1 MAKVLIVDDKESNLF
16 ALENILRRLDVEVVK
31 ALSGEQALCAC
42 LNHAFA
48 LAILDVQMPAM
59 DGYELAALLRSDK
72 ATCDIPIIFLSAV
85 YSTEPYVFRGYAA
98 GGVDFITKPFDPQ
111 ILLSKVEVFLD
122 LHDQKTTL
130 KEQKTRLEMLV
141 CQLEEQVEARRQAE
155 ENLRR
160 NNEALEKTVA
170 ARTADLAE
178 TVAALRSANE
188 QLSVRAGQLRALA
201 GELTMAEYRQRQYLS
216 RLLHDGLQQ
225 HLAIAK
231 LQVCALPGCS
241 SQDEFHHAVSG
252 VENLIVECIQV
263 SRSLSAELSPPVLY
277 KNGLSAGLTWLAA
290 WMMEK
295 HAFHVDMRFE
305 SEAGLPEDVKIL
317 VFESV
322 RELLFNAAKHSG
334 EARAKVRVYPGG
346 RGWLRIGISDEGTGF
361 DVAGLK
367 PAGDP
372 GAGFGL
378 FSIRERI
385 ELIGGKLQIDS
396 APGKGS
402 RFTLSVPLAS
412 ESAAQSDLKGL
423 SEQAGAGA
431 AGKGPDDQ
439 GASIYVL
446 IVDDHGLVRETLT
459 RLIQREPDLTVVG
472 QACDGKEAIDMA
484 GRLKPDVILMDV
496 KMPGVNGIEATRV
509 IMGEVPAIR
518 IIGLS
523 MEGDPIC
530 EKHMREAGAADF
542 RDKNCSAC
550 DLLSAIRDC
559 GRGCSQRGPDKA
571 NLLA

>member
-16 ALENILRRLDVEVVK
+16 ALESILRRLDVEVVK
-31 ALSGEQALCAC
+31 ALSGDQALCAC

-141 CQLEEQVEARRQAE
+141 CQLEEQVEARRRAE
-155 ENLRR
+155 ENLQR

-201 GELTMAEYRQRQYLS
+201 GELTMAEYRKRQYLS

-225 HLAIAK
+225 YLAIAK

-263 SRSLSAELSPPVLY
+263 SRSLSAELSPPVLD
-277 KNGLSAGLTWLAA
+277 KNGLPAGLNWLAA

-295 HAFHVDMRFE
+295 HALHVDLRIE

-322 RELLFNAAKHSG
+322 RELLFNAVKHSG
-334 EARAKVRVYPGG
+334 EARAKVRMYPGG
-346 RGWLRIGISDEGTGF
+346 RGWLRISISDEGTGF
-361 DVAGLK
+361 DVDGLK

-385 ELIGGKLQIDS
+385 ELIGGNLQIDS
-396 APGKGS
+396 APGRGS

-412 ESAAQSDLKGL
+412 EAAEQPGHKSL
-423 SEQAGAGA
+423 SEQAGTDP

-439 GASIYVL
+439 GAIYVL

-509 IMGEVPAIR
+509 IKGEVPAIQV
-518 IIGLS
+518 IGLS
-523 MEGDPIC
+523 MEGDPTC
-530 EKHMREAGAADF
+530 ERHMREAGAADF
-542 RDKNCSAC
+542 RDKNCSAY

-559 GRGCSQRGPDKA
+559 GRGCRQRGPDKA
-571 NLLA
+571 NLSA